1 MVVVLAVVDTVEVAA
16 ELGQLEAA
24 FVAVVV
30 SAAEQD
36 SILGDRDSVVVRS
49 MEEWAVSSNV
59 TMQIG
64 TATGT
69 GGMPTS
75 SAIGSLFLTTV
86 SGSGWMTDFIL
97 TMRTTTRIITDTM
110 RPPIHIRCRR
120 SVPSNR
126 TWPSK
131 VTIAV

>member
-1 MVVVLAVVDTVEVAA
+1 VVVVLAVVDTPEAEVEVQGLA
-16 ELGQLEAA
+16 
-24 FVAVVV
+24 VAT
-30 SAAEQD
+30 SAVED
-36 SILGDRDSVVVRS
+36 SVLVDQDSVVVRS
-49 MEEWAVSSNV
+49 VEEWAVSSNV

-97 TMRTTTRIITDTM
+97 TTITMRTTTRIITDTM